1 MTLLAIALAIQ
12 KIRERFRGGHAV
24 DFQVRQPH
32 SRIHFDSPR
41 GNALFQD
48 VISRFTLDSATEFL
62 FGACVNSLHSD
73 LPYAYND
80 AVAPQFARAPNVAE
94 RFSAAFAGAQNVISM
109 RTRVGWFWHLQELLH
124 DRSAEHMRVVDEFLQ
139 PILEEAIAK
148 NRAAKAQME
157 ATGEK
162 GSEEDETLLDHL
174 VKLTDG

>member
-1 MTLLAIALAIQ
+1 
-12 KIRERFRGGHAV
+12 
-24 DFQVRQPH
+24 
-32 SRIHFDSPR
+32 
-41 GNALFQD
+41 
-48 VISRFTLDSATEFL
+48 
-62 FGACVNSLHSD
+62 
-73 LPYAYND
+73 
-80 AVAPQFARAPNVAE
+80 
-94 RFSAAFAGAQNVISM
+94 M

-148 NRAAKAQME
+148 NRAAKAQLE

>member
-1 MTLLAIALAIQ
+1 MA
-12 KIRERFRGGHAV
+12 H
-24 DFQVRQPH
+24 
-32 SRIHFDSPR
+32 
-41 GNALFQD
+41 FQD

-174 VKLTDG
+174 VKLTDGQDIRVAVVACEIDTDLYF